1 MLVSAVAPP
10 TAIIAA
16 VIAVKRFL
24 VMLLVPFMYRQVCLP
39 DSIPKNLLLV
49 GETQD
54 ADNLRPVTYCANVL
68 DRIYRINRIFGG
80 SSRVERVDRVD
91 WGEIG

>member
-1 MLVSAVAPP
+1 
-10 TAIIAA
+10 
-16 VIAVKRFL
+16 
-24 VMLLVPFMYRQVCLP
+24 MLLVPLMYRQVCLP
-39 DSIPKNLLLV
+39 DIIPKNLLLV

-68 DRIYRINRIFGG
+68 DRIYRIKRIFGG

-91 WGEIG
+91 WGGDRVAVEKWRGGEKSLAASRSGKQH